1 MEERT
6 ADVSMFHFPSRF
18 YSEYDPPRPPFSF
31 FSRDRIVK
39 AKRKGKW
46 WRARNEVAKKIRP
59 KFDRRERERESES
72 FDLRPPLGEQ
82 RRMTGDLESGH
93 AKQFYINGYVSAGTE
108 REGGGGNSAKGIG
121 KDVLTR
127 LDKDLRRECG
137 SAMECSK
144 RFQAWSQFQLPSS
157 IKATRAPNIL
167 RASLHYPPPPRSS
180 PRPNFLSTFFL
191 PFFFSIL
198 FSLRVIEV

>member
-1 MEERT
+1 MYNRNGGKDGRRFHVPLSIQVLLGIRSATPAFFLFFTRSNRQSEKERKMMT
-6 ADVSMFHFPSRF
+6 
-18 YSEYDPPRPPFSF
+18 
-31 FSRDRIVK
+31 
-39 AKRKGKW
+39 
-46 WRARNEVAKKIRP
+46 ARNEVAKKIRP

-108 REGGGGNSAKGIG
+108 REGGGDNSAKGIG

-137 SAMECSK
+137 SAMERS
-144 RFQAWSQFQLPSS
+144 FQAWSQFQLPSS

-167 RASLHYPPPPRSS
+167 RASLHYPPPS
-180 PRPNFLSTFFL
+180 
-191 PFFFSIL
+191 L
-198 FSLRVIEV
+198 FAPS

>member
-1 MEERT
+1 
-6 ADVSMFHFPSRF
+6 
-18 YSEYDPPRPPFSF
+18 
-31 FSRDRIVK
+31 
-39 AKRKGKW
+39 
-46 WRARNEVAKKIRP
+46 
-59 KFDRRERERESES
+59 
-72 FDLRPPLGEQ
+72 
-82 RRMTGDLESGH
+82 MTGDLESGH

-108 REGGGGNSAKGIG
+108 REGGGDNSAKGIG

-137 SAMECSK
+137 SAMERSK

-167 RASLHYPPPPRSS
+167 RASLHYPPPLALRPVLTFYLLSS
-180 PRPNFLSTFFL
+180 SH
-191 PFFFSIL
+191 FFFSIL

>member
-1 MEERT
+1 
-6 ADVSMFHFPSRF
+6 
-18 YSEYDPPRPPFSF
+18 
-31 FSRDRIVK
+31 
-39 AKRKGKW
+39 
-46 WRARNEVAKKIRP
+46 
-59 KFDRRERERESES
+59 
-72 FDLRPPLGEQ
+72 
-82 RRMTGDLESGH
+82 MTGDLESGH

-137 SAMECSK
+137 SAMERSK